1 MSLRC
6 DVKEKKNYVWIMSES
21 NPEFYVEMV
30 RLNDIQ
36 TILNKFMPKE
46 KLNIKAMYSLILS
59 IVFVSLIRPLLAGK
73 TTKLRLEELPR
84 SEILTIFTDAMKY
97 ARLERDLVKEDLLF
111 ARMID
116 IMRDPDMVQHVSDRV
131 LRYREEE
138 IYDRFIEQK

>member
-1 MSLRC
+1 
-6 DVKEKKNYVWIMSES
+6 
-21 NPEFYVEMV
+21 MV

-36 TILNKFMPKE
+36 TILEKFMSKE

-84 SEILTIFTDAMKY
+84 SEILTIFTDAMRY

-111 ARMID
+111 SRMMD
-116 IMRDPDMVQHVSDRV
+116 IMRDPDMV
-131 LRYREEE
+131 
-138 IYDRFIEQK
+138 